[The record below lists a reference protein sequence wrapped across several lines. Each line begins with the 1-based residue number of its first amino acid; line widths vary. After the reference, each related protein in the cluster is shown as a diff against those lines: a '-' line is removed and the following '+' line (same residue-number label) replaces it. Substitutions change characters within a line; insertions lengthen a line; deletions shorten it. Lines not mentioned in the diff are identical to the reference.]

1 MYNHAPEN
9 YICPIC
15 LGVQGVES
23 EDTMI
28 RQQDIVFKDGLV
40 TAFIGSIWV
49 GTKNPGHPLVV
60 PNEHFENVYEMPQ
73 EVGHRIFDVSQ
84 KVALA
89 LKEVRK
95 CEGVTF
101 RQNNEPASSQHAFHY
116 HLHLFPRFNGDE
128 LDTQI
133 KNSYRPTP
141 EERKPYAD
149 ALKEFLS
156 SM

>member
-15 LGVQGVES
+15 LGVQGIEND
-23 EDTMI
+23 DTMI
-28 RQQDIVFKDGLV
+28 RQTDIIYKDDLV

-49 GTKNPGHPLVV
+49 GQNNPGHPLIVS
-60 PNEHFENVYEMPQ
+60 NGHFENVYDMPK
-73 EVGHRIFDVSQ
+73 EVGHRIFEVSQ
-84 KVALA
+84 KVAIA
-89 LKEVRK
+89 LKKVRK
-95 CEGVTF
+95 CDGVTF

-116 HLHLFPRFNGDE
+116 HLHLFPRFVGDE

-133 KNSYRPTP
+133 KNSYRPSP

-149 ALKEFLS
+149 ALKAVLK
-156 SM
+156 

>member
-15 LGVQGVES
+15 LGVQGVEND
-23 EDTMI
+23 DTMI
-28 RQQDIVFKDGLV
+28 RQTDIVYKDDLV
-40 TAFIGSIWV
+40 MAFIGSIWV
-49 GTKNPGHPLVV
+49 GTNNPGHPLVV
-60 PNEHFENVYEMPQ
+60 PNEHFENVYDIPK
-73 EVGHRIFDVSQ
+73 EVGHRIFEVAQ

-116 HLHLFPRFNGDE
+116 HLHLFPRFVGDE

-133 KNSYRPTP
+133 KNSYRPSP

-149 ALKEFLS
+149 ALKAALN
-156 SM
+156 

>member
-1 MYNHAPEN
+1 MYNHAPQN

-15 LGVQGVES
+15 LGVQGIEND
-23 EDTMI
+23 DTMI
-28 RQQDIVFKDGLV
+28 RQTDIIYKDELV

-49 GTKNPGHPLVV
+49 GQNNPGHPLVV
-60 PNEHFENVYEMPQ
+60 PNDHFENVYDMPI
-73 EVGHRIFDVSQ
+73 EVGHRIFDVSK

-95 CEGVTF
+95 CDGVTF

-116 HLHLFPRFNGDE
+116 HLHLFPRFVGDE

-133 KNSYRPTP
+133 KNSYRPSP

-149 ALKEFLS
+149 ALRERL
-156 SM
+156 